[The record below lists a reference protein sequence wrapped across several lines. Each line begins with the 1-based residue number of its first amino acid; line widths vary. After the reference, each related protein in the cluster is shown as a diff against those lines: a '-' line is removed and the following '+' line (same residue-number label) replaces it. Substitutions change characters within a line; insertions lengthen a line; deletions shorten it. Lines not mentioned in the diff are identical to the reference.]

1 MSKRFTSTE
10 KWDKLWFQE
19 LPPRLKC
26 FWQYITERC
35 DVAGVWEINYRLASF
50 LIGEDVSEGDLTAFG
65 ERVELLGDDKLWV
78 KEYVKFQQTTLSRKC
93 PAQKPV
99 FLLLEKHGLLG
110 KIPQN
115 IIKDTDRVT
124 VRVTDRVTDSVGLGS
139 PKPTSN
145 SNRNSNSNSNSNKA
159 NKTKK
164 GVSEII
170 AHLNAVTGSSF
181 TCSPTASASIGARL
195 SEAGVTVD
203 GIKEMIDAKAEEWGS
218 DSKMQLFLR
227 PKTLFGPEN
236 FGNYY
241 GQKAKAKTKPK
252 VYSAGGAKME
262 VIRP

>member
-1 MSKRFTSTE
+1 MSKRFTSNE

-26 FWQYITERC
+26 FWQLITERC
-35 DVAGVWEINYRLASF
+35 DVAGVWEVNYRLASF
-50 LIGEDVSEGDLTAFG
+50 LIGEEVNENDLTAFG
-65 ERVELLGDDKLWV
+65 ERVELIAEDKLWV

-110 KIPQN
+110 KIPQE
-115 IIKDTDRVT
+115 IIKDTDRVK
-124 VRVTDRVTDSVGLGS
+124 DRVKDRVALDT

-145 SNRNSNSNSNSNKA
+145 SNSNRNRNKKEA
-159 NKTKK
+159 L
-164 GVSEII
+164 EII
-170 AHLNAVTGSSF
+170 SHLNEVTGSSF
-181 TCSPTASASIGARL
+181 TLTATSEASITARL
-195 SEAGVTVD
+195 SEKGVTTEGV
-203 GIKEMIDAKAEEWGS
+203 KKMIDAKAEEWGS
-218 DSKMQLFLR
+218 DSKMQAYLR

-241 GQKAKAKTKPK
+241 GQKSKAKAKPK
-252 VYSAGGAKME
+252 TFSAGGAKLE